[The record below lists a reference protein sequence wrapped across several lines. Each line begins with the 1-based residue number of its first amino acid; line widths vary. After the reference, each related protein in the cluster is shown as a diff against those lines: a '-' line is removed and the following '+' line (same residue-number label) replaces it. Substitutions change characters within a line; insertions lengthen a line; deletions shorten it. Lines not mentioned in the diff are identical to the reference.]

1 MAIIEMNLI
10 LFCFLK
16 ERGYMN
22 FNWHEKNF
30 VLSIVNGLSDRS
42 FFFATHK
49 EWYLRKI
56 SRS

>member
-42 FFFATHK
+42 FFLPPTK
-49 EWYLRKI
+49 NGT
-56 SRS
+56 